1 MKLVTLVALLLFLVG
16 CALGSEV
23 PKVPSSPDSMTSYDP
38 KRMGEF
44 GNPQEVQIIGYD
56 GDAMEPFITRDGQH
70 LLFNSSNEPGV
81 DTDLYYAEKIE
92 DNVFQFMG
100 EIRGAN
106 ATDILDA
113 TPSMDRE
120 GNFYFVSVRSYLS
133 DYQSLYRG
141 IFRDGTVTDVEA
153 IPGNLSL
160 GTLGWIN
167 MDVEVTP
174 DGETLYFAS
183 ADFSER
189 PEGMPPR
196 SSDIR
201 MAQRKDGQ
209 FVVTENSD
217 FILQNINTPEGLE
230 YGVSIPGDGLEI
242 FFTRTSLG
250 PCGYQMRICR
260 AVRDSDSETF
270 GRPETIYAVLGG
282 DACAFAEAPSVT
294 SDGRVLYYTARQGSR
309 YRICMVSREEEASA

>member
-1 MKLVTLVALLLFLVG
+1 MKLATVALLFLFLVG
-16 CALGSEV
+16 CAFSSETCRA
-23 PKVPSSPDSMTSYDP
+23 PSSPDSMTLYDP

-44 GNPQEVQIIGYD
+44 RNPQEVQIIGYD
-56 GDAMEPFITRDGQH
+56 GDAMEPFITRDGRY
-70 LLFNSSNEPGV
+70 LLFNRSNEPGV
-81 DTDLYYAEKIE
+81 DTNLYYAERME
-92 DNVFQFMG
+92 DGLFQFMG

-106 ATDILDA
+106 ATNILDA

-120 GNFYFVSVRSYLS
+120 GNFYFVSVRSYSS

-141 IFRDGTVTDVEA
+141 IFRDGTVSNVEA

-160 GTLGWIN
+160 RTLGWIN
-167 MDVEVTP
+167 MDVEVAP

-189 PEGMPPR
+189 LEGMPPR

-201 MAQRKDGQ
+201 MAQRIDGQ
-209 FVVTENSD
+209 FVVAEDSEL
-217 FILQNINTPEGLE
+217 ILQNINRTESLE

-242 FFTRTSLG
+242 FFTRTTPGL
-250 PCGYQMRICR
+250 CGYQMRICR
-260 AVRDSDSETF
+260 AVRDSDSEPF
-270 GRPETIYAVLGG
+270 GKPEIIYAVLRG

-294 SDGRVLYYTARQGSR
+294 SDGRVLYYTARQDSG
-309 YRICMVSREEEASA
+309 YRIFMVSREQA